1 MTCNNIIPIVIAKHA
16 PPTAI
21 TTDSPENKDVTSPIT
36 AKQLARMSNIAR
48 VCASAL
54 VPVAADIGVV
64 RYPDQ

>member
-1 MTCNNIIPIVIAKHA
+1 
-16 PPTAI
+16 
-21 TTDSPENKDVTSPIT
+21 
-36 AKQLARMSNIAR
+36 MSNIAR